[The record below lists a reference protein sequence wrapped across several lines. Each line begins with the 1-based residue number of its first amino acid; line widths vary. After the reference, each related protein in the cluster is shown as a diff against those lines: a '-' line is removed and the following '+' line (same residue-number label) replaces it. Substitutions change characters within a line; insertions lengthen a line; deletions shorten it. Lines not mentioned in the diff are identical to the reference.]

1 MKLNADLNLQIEL
14 NIIIVY
20 TVNFLLLTIDRSS
33 SQKVYIE
40 IS

>member
-1 MKLNADLNLQIEL
+1 MKLTADLNIQIEL
-14 NIIIVY
+14 NIIVVYIVS
-20 TVNFLLLTIDRSS
+20 FLLLTIDRSS

>member
-1 MKLNADLNLQIEL
+1 MKLTADLNLQIEL